1 MQTINVR
8 TTQNVSIQYPIA
20 SIGDRILA
28 YLLDTVILTAYT
40 IAIVAL
46 FINIDMEIFWI
57 WIMMLLAPWLLY
69 RLFFEIFMN
78 GQTPGKR
85 VLNIQVV
92 RLDGTQPSIGNY
104 FLRWIFEFVDIYPLS
119 GAIAVIIIAANGRG
133 QRLGDIVAGT
143 TVVKLIGQREITANE
158 IFVTTEN
165 TYQPTFPQVVQL
177 EPRDIELIQRALEAN
192 VQFQNMQPVLMVT
205 DKVKSLLNI
214 QTELP
219 PAEFLYTV
227 VRDFNHLTSR

>member
-92 RLDGTQPSIGNY
+92 RLDGTQP
-104 FLRWIFEFVDIYPLS
+104 
-119 GAIAVIIIAANGRG
+119 
-133 QRLGDIVAGT
+133 
-143 TVVKLIGQREITANE
+143 
-158 IFVTTEN
+158 
-165 TYQPTFPQVVQL
+165 
-177 EPRDIELIQRALEAN
+177 
-192 VQFQNMQPVLMVT
+192 
-205 DKVKSLLNI
+205 
-214 QTELP
+214 
-219 PAEFLYTV
+219 
-227 VRDFNHLTSR
+227 

>member
-46 FINIDMEIFWI
+46 FINIDMEIIWI

-119 GAIAVIIIAANGRG
+119 GALAVIIIAANGRG

-143 TVVKLIGQREITANE
+143 TVVKLIAHREITASE

-192 VQFQNMQPVLMVT
+192 VQFQNIQPVLMVT

>member
-28 YLLDTVILTAYT
+28 YLLDIVILTAYT

-119 GAIAVIIIAANGRG
+119 GALAVIIIAANGRG

-165 TYQPTFPQVVQL
+165 TYQPVFPQVVQL

-192 VQFQNMQPVLMVT
+192 VQFQNIQPVLMVT